1 MTPAERAVI
10 LKNLAESRDR
20 LRATTQG
27 LSKTQ
32 LAYRAA
38 PGRWSVA
45 ENIEHLAVVETGIFS
60 MIEKG
65 LEAPSDSS
73 KRSAMDDPGLIADV
87 AGRITR
93 FPAPEFL
100 VPTGRW
106 GEDEL
111 LPQFDA
117 ARKRTQQFAAA
128 TEADLRSHFLPHPIM
143 GELDC
148 YQWLLLMAAHCDRHC
163 TQIEEV
169 KASTGFPRAAAA
181 S

>member
-1 MTPAERAVI
+1 MTSAEREVV
-10 LKNLAESRDR
+10 LKDLADSRDR

-45 ENIEHLAVVETGIFS
+45 ENIEHLAVVEAGILS

-65 LEAPSDSS
+65 LAAPDSS

-93 FPAPEFL
+93 FQAPEFL
-100 VPTGRW
+100 APTGRW
-106 GEDEL
+106 RDDEL

-128 TEADLRSHFLPHPIM
+128 TDADLRRHFLPHPVL

-148 YQWLLLMAAHCDRHC
+148 YQWLLLTAAHCDRHRA
-163 TQIEEV
+163 QIEEV

>member
-1 MTPAERAVI
+1 MTSAEREVI

-45 ENIEHLAVVETGIFS
+45 ENIEHLAVVEAGILS
-60 MIEKG
+60 MVEKG

-93 FPAPEFL
+93 FQAPEFL

-106 GEDEL
+106 QDEEL

-117 ARKRTQQFAAA
+117 ARKRTREFAA
-128 TEADLRSHFLPHPIM
+128 TTNADLRNHFLPHPIL

-148 YQWLLLMAAHCDRHC
+148 YQWLLLMAAHCDRHR

-169 KASTGFPRAAAA
+169 KASTGFPRAATA

>member
-1 MTPAERAVI
+1 MTANEREVI
-10 LKNLAESRDR
+10 LKNLADSRER
-20 LRATTQG
+20 LLRLAQG

-32 LAYRAA
+32 LAYQPA

-45 ENIEHLAVVETGIFS
+45 ENVEHLAVVETGILG
-60 MIEKG
+60 MVQKG
-65 LEAPSDSS
+65 LEAPADSS

-100 VPTGRW
+100 APTGRW
-106 GEDEL
+106 RDDEL
-111 LPQFDA
+111 WPQFDA
-117 ARKRTQQFAAA
+117 ARKRTQEFAAA
-128 TEADLRSHFLPHPIM
+128 TSADLRAHFLPHPIM

-169 KASTGFPRAAAA
+169 KASAGFPRAAAA
-181 S
+181 R